1 MTRVDFLNVIKGLEG
16 IVDFSIFDLTG
27 KTALITGGTVGIGR
41 ACATALAMAGANVV
55 IAARGQG
62 LGEKTAESLR
72 SLGVRSLF
80 VACDVSNEAQV
91 QTMIAKVVEVFGQ
104 LDIAVNNAGIGVVS
118 DEDEVFPKNEWDKLM
133 AINLNG
139 LWLCAKY
146 QAQQMIKQT
155 PTEGKIINISSI
167 AGVVSLPMSNG
178 AYDASKSA
186 VIHLTKQ
193 LALQWGRF
201 NINVN
206 SISPSYVLTPMMS
219 RTTLEFRQRI
229 RDTTPMGHIQRPE
242 DLYGPILYLA
252 SAASDYMTGQNMVI
266 DGGHTL
272 GPWIEPARE
281 RQVPPRISIREEL
294 TEMKKDLDSMG
305 IAYDKNGIV
314 QSE

>member
-1 MTRVDFLNVIKGLEG
+1 MVDL
-16 IVDFSIFDLTG
+16 SIFDLTG
-27 KTALITGGTVGIGR
+27 KVALVTGGTVGIGR
-41 ACATALAMAGANVV
+41 ACATALAMAGANIIIVS
-55 IAARGQG
+55 RSQE
-62 LGEKTAESLR
+62 LGEKTAASLR
-72 SLGVRSLF
+72 KFGVRSLF
-80 VACDVSNEAQV
+80 VQCDVSDEKQI
-91 QTMIAKVVEVFGQ
+91 QEMICTVVDAFGK

-118 DEDEVFPKNEWDKLM
+118 DEDENFPKNEWDKLM
-133 AINLNG
+133 AVNLDG

-219 RTTLEFRQRI
+219 RTTIEFRQRI
-229 RDTTPMGHIQRPE
+229 RETTPLGHIQRPE

-252 SAASDYMTGQNMVI
+252 SQASDYMTGQNLVV

-272 GPWIEPARE
+272 GPWIEPARQ
-281 RQVPPRISIREEL
+281 RGVAPRVSIKQEL
-294 TEMKKDLDSMG
+294 VEMKKDLDAMG
-305 IAYDKNGIV
+305 IVYDEDGV
-314 QSE
+314 AESE

>member
-1 MTRVDFLNVIKGLEG
+1 MVDL
-16 IVDFSIFDLTG
+16 SIFDLTG
-27 KTALITGGTVGIGR
+27 KVALVTGGTVGIGR
-41 ACATALAMAGANVV
+41 ACATALAMAGANIIIVS
-55 IAARGQG
+55 RSQE
-62 LGEKTAESLR
+62 LGEKTATSLR
-72 SLGVRSLF
+72 KFGVRSLF
-80 VACDVSNEAQV
+80 VQCDVSDEKQI
-91 QTMIAKVVEVFGQ
+91 QEMICTVVDAFGK

-118 DEDEVFPKNEWDKLM
+118 DEDENFPKNEWDKLM
-133 AINLNG
+133 AVNLDG

-229 RDTTPMGHIQRPE
+229 RETTPLGHIQRPE

-252 SAASDYMTGQNMVI
+252 SQASDYMTGQNLVV

-272 GPWIEPARE
+272 GPWIEPARQ
-281 RQVPPRISIREEL
+281 RGVAPRVSIKQEL
-294 TEMKKDLDSMG
+294 VEMKKDLDAMG
-305 IAYDKNGIV
+305 IDYDENGQV
-314 QSE
+314 TS

>member
-1 MTRVDFLNVIKGLEG
+1 MAKDL
-16 IVDFSIFDLTG
+16 SIFDLTG
-27 KTALITGGTVGIGR
+27 KAALVTGGAAGIGR
-41 ACATALAMAGANVV
+41 ACATALAMAGADVAVADINKE
-55 IAARGQG
+55 
-62 LGEKTAESLR
+62 LGEKTAASLR
-72 SLGVRSLF
+72 KFGVRSLF
-80 VACDVSNEAQV
+80 VQCDVSDEKQI
-91 QTMIAKVVEVFGQ
+91 QEMICAVVDAFGK
-104 LDIAVNNAGIGVVS
+104 LDIAVNNAGIGVAS
-118 DEDEVFPKNEWDKLM
+118 DEDENFPKNEWDKLM
-133 AINLNG
+133 AVNLDG

-229 RDTTPMGHIQRPE
+229 RETTPLGHIQRPE

-252 SAASDYMTGQNMVI
+252 SQASDYMTGQNLVV

-272 GPWIEPARE
+272 GPWIESARQ
-281 RQVPPRISIREEL
+281 RGVAPRVSIKQEL
-294 TEMKKDLDSMG
+294 VEMKKDLDAMG
-305 IAYDKNGIV
+305 IVYDEDGV
-314 QSE
+314 AESE

>member
-1 MTRVDFLNVIKGLEG
+1 MKENL
-16 IVDFSIFDLTG
+16 SIFDLTG
-27 KTALITGGTVGIGR
+27 KTALVTGGAAGIGR
-41 ACATALAMAGANVV
+41 ACATALAMAGADVA
-55 IAARGQG
+55 IADVNKD
-62 LGEKTAESLR
+62 LGEKTAASLR
-72 SLGVRSLF
+72 ELDVKSFFLR
-80 VACDVSNEAQV
+80 CDVSNEEQI
-91 QTMIAKVVEVFGQ
+91 QTMISSVVEVFGK
-104 LDIAVNNAGIGVVS
+104 LDIAVNNAGIGVIS
-118 DEDEVFPKNEWDKLM
+118 DQDEIFPKNEWDKLM
-133 AINLNG
+133 AINLDG

-146 QAQQMIKQT
+146 QAQQMIRQT

-219 RTTLEFRQRI
+219 RTTLKFRQRI

-252 SAASDYMTGQNMVI
+252 SAASDYMTGQNLIV

-272 GPWIEPARE
+272 GPWIEPARKRE
-281 RQVPPRISIREEL
+281 IPPRINVRQEL
-294 TEMKKDLDSMG
+294 VEMKKDLDAMG
-305 IAYDKNGIV
+305 VAYDENGQIDA
-314 QSE
+314 EN

>member
-1 MTRVDFLNVIKGLEG
+1 MVDL
-16 IVDFSIFDLTG
+16 SIFDLTG
-27 KTALITGGTVGIGR
+27 KVALVTGGTVGIGR
-41 ACATALAMAGANVV
+41 ACATALAMAGANIIIVS
-55 IAARGQG
+55 RSQE
-62 LGEKTAESLR
+62 LGEKTAASLR
-72 SLGVRSLF
+72 KFGVRSLF
-80 VACDVSNEAQV
+80 VQCDVSDEKQI
-91 QTMIAKVVEVFGQ
+91 QEMICTVVDAFGK

-118 DEDEVFPKNEWDKLM
+118 DEDENFPKNEWDKLM
-133 AINLNG
+133 AVNLDG

-229 RDTTPMGHIQRPE
+229 RETTPLGHIQRPE

-252 SAASDYMTGQNMVI
+252 SQASDYMTGQNLVV

-272 GPWIEPARE
+272 GPWIEPARQ
-281 RQVPPRISIREEL
+281 RGVAPRVSIKQEL
-294 TEMKKDLDSMG
+294 VEMKKDLDAMG
-305 IAYDKNGIV
+305 IVYDEDGV
-314 QSE
+314 AESE

>member
-1 MTRVDFLNVIKGLEG
+1 MVDL
-16 IVDFSIFDLTG
+16 SIFDLTG

-55 IAARGQG
+55 IAARGRICG
-62 LGEKTAESLR
+62 KKTAESLR
-72 SLGVRSLF
+72 AFGVKSLF
-80 VACDVSNEAQV
+80 IACDVCDEAQV
-91 QTMIAKVVEVFGQ
+91 QAMITKVVTIFGR
-104 LDIAVNNAGIGVVS
+104 LDIAVNNAGIGVIS
-118 DEDEVFPKNEWDKLM
+118 DQDESFPKNEWDKLM
-133 AINLNG
+133 AINLDG

-155 PTEGKIINISSI
+155 PTEGHILHISSI

-219 RTTLEFRQRI
+219 RTTVEFRQRI

-242 DLYGPILYLA
+242 DLYGPIIYLA
-252 SAASDYMTGQNMVI
+252 SPASNYMTGQNMVV

-272 GPWIEPARE
+272 GPWIEPARK
-281 RQVPPRISIREEL
+281 RSVPPRVDSKQEL
-294 TEMKKDLDSMG
+294 FEMKKDLDAMG
-305 IAYDKNGIV
+305 ITYNAAG
-314 QSE
+314 QATG

>member
-1 MTRVDFLNVIKGLEG
+1 MTI
-16 IVDFSIFDLTG
+16 DLSLFNLAG
-27 KTALITGGTVGIGR
+27 KSALVTGGAAGIGR
-41 ACATALAMAGANVV
+41 ACATALAMAGADVA
-55 IAARGQG
+55 IADINKE
-62 LGEKTAESLR
+62 LGEKTAASLR
-72 SLGVRSLF
+72 TFGVKSLF
-80 VACDVSNEAQV
+80 VPCDVSSETQI
-91 QTMIAKVVEVFGQ
+91 QTMLATVVEAFGK

-118 DEDEVFPKNEWDKLM
+118 DEDELFPKNEWDKLM
-133 AINLNG
+133 AINLDG

-229 RDTTPMGHIQRPE
+229 RDTTPLGHIQRPE

-252 SAASDYMTGQNMVI
+252 SQASDYMTGQNLVI

-272 GPWIEPARE
+272 GPWIEPAR
-281 RQVPPRISIREEL
+281 RRGVPPRVSVKQEL
-294 TEMKKDLDSMG
+294 VEMKKDLDAMG
-305 IAYDKNGIV
+305 VAYDENGQV
-314 QSE
+314 DS

>member
-1 MTRVDFLNVIKGLEG
+1 MVDL
-16 IVDFSIFDLTG
+16 SIFDLTG
-27 KTALITGGTVGIGR
+27 KVALVTGGTVGIGR
-41 ACATALAMAGANVV
+41 ACATALAMAGANIIIVS
-55 IAARGQG
+55 RSQE
-62 LGEKTAESLR
+62 LGEKTAASLR
-72 SLGVRSLF
+72 KFGVRSLF
-80 VACDVSNEAQV
+80 VQCDVSDEKQI
-91 QTMIAKVVEVFGQ
+91 QEMICAVVDAFGK

-118 DEDEVFPKNEWDKLM
+118 DEDENFPKNEWDKLM
-133 AINLNG
+133 AVNLDG

-229 RDTTPMGHIQRPE
+229 RETTPLGHIQRPE

-252 SAASDYMTGQNMVI
+252 SQASDYMTGQNLVV

-272 GPWIEPARE
+272 GPWIEPARQ
-281 RQVPPRISIREEL
+281 RGVAPRVSIKQEL
-294 TEMKKDLDSMG
+294 VEMKKDLDAMG
-305 IAYDKNGIV
+305 IDYDENGQV
-314 QSE
+314 TS

>member
-1 MTRVDFLNVIKGLEG
+1 M
-16 IVDFSIFDLTG
+16 VDFSIFDLTG

-41 ACATALAMAGANVV
+41 ACATALAMAGADVV
-55 IAARGQG
+55 IAARGRSF
-62 LGEKTAESLR
+62 GEKTAESLR
-72 SLGVRSLF
+72 ALGVKSLF
-80 VACDVSNEAQV
+80 IACDVSDESQV
-91 QTMIAKVVEVFGQ
+91 QAMITKVVTIFGR
-104 LDIAVNNAGIGVVS
+104 LDIAVNNAGIGVIS
-118 DEDEVFPKNEWDKLM
+118 DQDESFPKNEWDKLM
-133 AINLNG
+133 AINLDG

-242 DLYGPILYLA
+242 DLYGPIIYLA
-252 SAASDYMTGQNMVI
+252 STASNYMTGQNMVV

-272 GPWIEPARE
+272 GPWIEPARK
-281 RQVPPRISIREEL
+281 RSVPPRVDSKQEL
-294 TEMKKDLDSMG
+294 FEMKKDLDCMS
-305 IAYDKNGIV
+305 IAYDKNGVV
-314 QSE
+314 QPG

>member
-1 MTRVDFLNVIKGLEG
+1 MAKDL
-16 IVDFSIFDLTG
+16 SIFDLTG
-27 KTALITGGTVGIGR
+27 KAALVTGGAAGIGR
-41 ACATALAMAGANVV
+41 ACATALAMAGADVAVADINKE
-55 IAARGQG
+55 
-62 LGEKTAESLR
+62 LGEKTAASLR
-72 SLGVRSLF
+72 KFGVRSLF
-80 VACDVSNEAQV
+80 VQCDVSDEKQI
-91 QTMIAKVVEVFGQ
+91 QEMICAVVDAFGK

-118 DEDEVFPKNEWDKLM
+118 DEDENFPKNEWDKLM
-133 AINLNG
+133 AVNLDG

-229 RDTTPMGHIQRPE
+229 RETTPLGHIQRPE

-252 SAASDYMTGQNMVI
+252 SQASDYMTGQNLVV

-272 GPWIEPARE
+272 GPWIEPARQ
-281 RQVPPRISIREEL
+281 RGVAPRVSIKQEL
-294 TEMKKDLDSMG
+294 VEMKKDLDAMG
-305 IAYDKNGIV
+305 IDYDENGQV
-314 QSE
+314 TS